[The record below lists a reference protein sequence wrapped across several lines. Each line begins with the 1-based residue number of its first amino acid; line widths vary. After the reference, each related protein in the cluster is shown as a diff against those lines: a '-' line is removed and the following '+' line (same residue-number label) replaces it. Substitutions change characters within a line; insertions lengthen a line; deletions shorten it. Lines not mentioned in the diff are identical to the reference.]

1 MPLLIVIQINYF
13 IVTKFEDINKFE
25 QLKVIYNLETNSL
38 TKDLNNL
45 FSEYKD
51 IICHFTWN
59 VATDGIYIPQIH
71 TKSFGT
77 NSLKYSTAV
86 QWNNHL
92 KIDDKIINYSTL
104 YSFKKYFKN
113 FYLGSYNLD

>member
-25 QLKVIYNLETNSL
+25 QLKVIYKLETNSL
-38 TKDLNNL
+38 PKDLNNL
-45 FSEYKD
+45 FSEYKG

-71 TKSFGT
+71 TKSFET
-77 NSLKYSTAV
+77 NSFKYSVTV
-86 QWNNHL
+86 RWNIHL

-104 YSFKKYFKN
+104 YSFKKYF
-113 FYLGSYNLD
+113 